1 MTAGLDWDES
11 TFPHPDERNPNT
23 KMYQVD
29 DPMCPFGRRALVK
42 FFRDGLIGLHIGSG
56 LRTRRKA

>member
-1 MTAGLDWDES
+1 MASGI
-11 TFPHPDERNPNT
+11 FFR
-23 KMYQVD
+23 YQQGD
-29 DPMCPFGRRALVK
+29 SMEDLSCPFGRRALVK